1 MTQVKIVIE
10 KKSRR
15 RWAAYGFVLIVA
27 LMLISWFLAPSIIQ
41 MLRTN
46 SDFRAGMREMPDWQI
61 KVAFTLVIFV
71 ILAALSALIV
81 TIAAPKRSLEIKDKD
96 LIKEREEAVEYKRK
110 ARRRQRDL
118 NREMR
123 EHVQNNQK

>member
-1 MTQVKIVIE
+1 MTQVKVVIE

-27 LMLISWFLAPSIIQ
+27 LMIISWFLSPSIIQ

-46 SDFRAGMREMPDWQI
+46 SDFRAGMREMPDWQVQ
-61 KVAFTLVIFV
+61 VAFTLVIFV
-71 ILAALSALIV
+71 ILASLSALIV
-81 TIAAPKRSLEIKDKD
+81 TIAAPKRALEIKDKD
-96 LIKEREEAVEYKRK
+96 LIKEREEAIDYNRK
-110 ARRRQRDL
+110 ARKRQREL

-123 EHVQNNQK
+123 EHVQKNQK